1 MRGCFVTR
9 HKFLWMGFKAA
20 SLLVLLVYLISNVNI
35 TANAYANIP
44 EKVRIG
50 LYFNDSQ
57 TKQNSA
63 VTSFIVDAGSGIQ
76 LGSFQNNVFTVLV
89 EETTSAAVTIR
100 KDAFFVKGS
109 SGLTEY
115 NPSSTPIPGGERVG
129 AYHIKIGE
137 DFADLKSLNTKLQEI
152 KQKGIDAYPAYVDKW
167 QIWTGFYVDENDA
180 QMSILYSLEPVLGSN
195 NYQIVN
201 PSPTRITAI
210 SKTGQV
216 MLMFDSAAAV
226 FQVHPSPKN
235 VPNVL
240 RINSDDKKRFRG
252 GLEVRRLTGSDMTV
266 INVVPTEQY
275 LYGVVPYEIEAS
287 SHPEALKA
295 QAVAARTYTLNNMKK
310 YSRLDFNLCTTV
322 YSQVYK
328 GFAGETVST
337 NKAVDDTK
345 GKILT
350 YNGKPAAVFYFS
362 SSGGRTEDVKNV
374 WGSSDYP
381 YLKSVEDKYE
391 SGKSWRYTW
400 EVTYTAQKIKQIMTE
415 RGFNLGD
422 IVGIYITKKSEA
434 GRATE
439 LVVKGTKDQRIYT
452 NGSTRSFLSLD
463 SQWYTI
469 STDADVTVKGQGSE
483 PLKTQLAGKK
493 VMTASGLKTI
503 NSTSNSVSIVSSGNV
518 KRTVALVP
526 TTYTFTGRG
535 WGHAVGMSQE
545 GAKGMANAGFKY
557 EQILTHYFTGT
568 KVE

>member
-9 HKFLWMGFKAA
+9 YKFLWMGFKAA

-63 VTSFIVDAGSGIQ
+63 VTSFIADAGSGIQ

-89 EETTSAAVTIR
+89 EETTNAAVTIR

-266 INVVPTEQY
+266 INVVPAEQY

-503 NSTSNSVSIVSSGNV
+503 NSTSNSVSIVSSENV